1 MTSASIDHILHA
13 ASASAGI
20 DASGAQV
27 VHAGENT
34 TYRLPLGII
43 ARITRPGQLAAARRE
58 VAVAR
63 WLSDAG
69 IAAVRGVEGVEQPA
83 EIDGR
88 AVTFWHELPPH
99 SPGTPEQVAGL
110 LRRLHALPAPSDPFL
125 PVLDPF
131 VRIRKRLDGSDVIP
145 DDDRQWL
152 LERLGD
158 QRATYATLPTGLRHA
173 PVHGDAW
180 TGNVVA
186 TEDGTVLLIDLERFS
201 FGAPEWD
208 LVSTAI
214 RYTSYGTLNAHDYR
228 AFADRYG
235 HDVTTWP
242 GYPTLRDIR
251 ELRVVAYAVQLAGEH
266 PNIRDQA
273 IHRIACLRG
282 LRPSA
287 LDRLARPRVTG
298 DKPRRHGSVS
308 ASRVGRGVA
317 GLKSQTSEPLHQ
329 PSSR

>member
-1 MTSASIDHILHA
+1 MTSATIDRILHA
-13 ASASAGI
+13 ACASAGI
-20 DASGAQV
+20 DPSGAQV

-34 TYRLPLGII
+34 TYRLPRGII
-43 ARITRPGQLAAARRE
+43 ARITRPGQIAAAHRE
-58 VAVAR
+58 VAIAR

-69 IAAVRGVEGVEQPA
+69 IAAVRAVKDVVQPV
-83 EIDGR
+83 EIDER
-88 AVTFWHELPPH
+88 AVTFWDELPPH
-99 SPGTPEQVAGL
+99 SPCTPEQVAGL
-110 LRRLHALPAPSDPFL
+110 LRRLHALPSPSDPPL
-125 PVLDPF
+125 SALDPF
-131 VRIRKRLDGSDVIP
+131 VRIHERLEGSDVIP

-152 LERLGD
+152 MERLGAC
-158 QRATYATLPTGLRHA
+158 RTAYANLPTGLPQA

-186 TEDGTVLLIDLERFS
+186 TCDGTVFLIDLERFS

-228 AFADRYG
+228 AFADTYG

-266 PNIRDQA
+266 PDIRDQA
-273 IHRIACLRG
+273 LHRIACLRD
-282 LRPSA
+282 LRGPRPWTGWHA
-287 LDRLARPRVTG
+287 LP
-298 DKPRRHGSVS
+298 
-308 ASRVGRGVA
+308 
-317 GLKSQTSEPLHQ
+317 
-329 PSSR
+329 